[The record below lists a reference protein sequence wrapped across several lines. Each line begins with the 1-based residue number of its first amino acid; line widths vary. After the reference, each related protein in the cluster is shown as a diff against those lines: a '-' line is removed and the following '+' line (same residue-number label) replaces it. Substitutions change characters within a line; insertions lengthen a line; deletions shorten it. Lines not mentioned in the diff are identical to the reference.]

1 MANIVE
7 DFASYRIRAIEVAE
21 SEYYETLIRTLDKI
35 ERDVIALAKKELPLN
50 DQAKLFNLKSAVAVQ
65 PLIRQVLEK
74 EYLRWSDTVVR
85 QGFTKQAKRIEKQ
98 FKEIFSLT
106 SLRNQERF
114 MQLNKSDLTLIQ
126 NLKRQSFTQFKDV
139 SNTFT
144 RKLSEK
150 IYQYTLVGA
159 DPVDLEIELG
169 RTINGIYASAKDEDV
184 NKLVKSIKK
193 DEVKI
198 RKLDK
203 RTRQGKQLRQKLDKN
218 IQTLQS
224 KFARDRAGENM
235 KRYAGQILNDSLRE
249 FDATL
254 NLAKSDEAG
263 LTYAVYL
270 GNVIPTT
277 RDHCRLVRQ
286 GRYDKRNGGL
296 FTKDEVKK
304 LWRKN
309 WKGKKGGD
317 PFIVRGGYNC
327 RHQWSF
333 VNPDWYDE
341 SGNIIIE

>member
-85 QGFTKQAKRIEKQ
+85 QGFTKQAKRIEKA
-98 FKEIFSLT
+98 FKTIGRIPVEFQQLT
-106 SLRNQERF
+106 
-114 MQLNKSDLTLIQ
+114 KSDLTLIQ

-144 RKLSEK
+144 RRLSEK
-150 IYQYTLVGA
+150 IYQYTLIGA

-184 NKLVKSIKK
+184 ERLVSSIKK

-198 RKLDK
+198 RKLDR
-203 RTRQGKQLRQKLDKN
+203 RTAQAKTLRQKLDKN

-249 FDATL
+249 FDAQL

-296 FTKDEVKK
+296 FTKDEVRK
-304 LWRKN
+304 LWKRN

>member
-85 QGFTKQAKRIEKQ
+85 QGFTKQAKRIEKA
-98 FKEIFSLT
+98 FKTIGRISVEFQQLT
-106 SLRNQERF
+106 
-114 MQLNKSDLTLIQ
+114 KSDLTLIQ

-144 RKLSEK
+144 RRLSEK
-150 IYQYTLVGA
+150 IYQYTLIGA

-184 NKLVKSIKK
+184 ERLVNSIKK

-198 RKLDK
+198 RKLDR
-203 RTRQGKQLRQKLDKN
+203 RTAQAKTLRQKLDKN

-249 FDATL
+249 FDAQL

-296 FTKDEVKK
+296 FTKDEVRK
-304 LWRKN
+304 LWKRN

>member
-85 QGFTKQAKRIEKQ
+85 QGFTKQAKRIEKA
-98 FKEIFSLT
+98 FKTIGRIPVEFQQLT
-106 SLRNQERF
+106 
-114 MQLNKSDLTLIQ
+114 KSDLTLIQ

-144 RKLSEK
+144 RRLSEK
-150 IYQYTLVGA
+150 IYQYTLIGA

-184 NKLVKSIKK
+184 ERLVSSIKK

-203 RTRQGKQLRQKLDKN
+203 RTRKGKQLRQKLDKN
-218 IQTLQS
+218 IQILQS

-249 FDATL
+249 FDAQL

-296 FTKDEVKK
+296 FTKDEVRK
-304 LWRKN
+304 LWKRN